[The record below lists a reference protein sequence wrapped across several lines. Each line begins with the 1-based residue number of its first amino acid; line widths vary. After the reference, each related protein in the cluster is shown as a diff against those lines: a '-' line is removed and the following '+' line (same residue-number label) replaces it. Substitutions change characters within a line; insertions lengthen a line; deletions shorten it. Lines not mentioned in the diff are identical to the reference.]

1 MLPRRHWKGGATLYF
16 KRIEMQGFKS
26 FAEPVVLELNEGIT
40 CIVGPNGSGK
50 SNISD
55 AIIWVL
61 GEQSPKMLRG
71 GKMDEVI
78 FAGTASRK
86 SRGMA
91 EVTLVLDNSTGILPV
106 DYNEVAITRRMYRSG
121 ESEYAINNNPCR
133 LRDVRE
139 LIMDT
144 GIGVDGYSI
153 IRQGKIADIIN
164 NKTESR
170 REIFE
175 SAAGIVTY
183 RNKKAESERK
193 LNSSNL
199 QLERVNDIVG
209 EIERR
214 IDSLK
219 EDSEKATE
227 YLILRERFKELEINI
242 TLKNIEKLEINS
254 QALETELSVSKE
266 EVDKIKKQKEELDEK
281 VEQTRTL
288 NEALEEEM
296 QEVSEQQILLM
307 TELHSLINSEKID
320 GERLSNIEAN
330 TLRVQEEVESLSQK
344 LGKEKAKENIQLELK
359 EEIDEKLKLL
369 LVELAEKTRVLE
381 DLTHLYQEAIGD
393 AESKKNDVFAFL
405 TEKANKEAEAQS
417 IESLK
422 DSLSRRKQ
430 TILREQEEENA
441 TNKTV
446 IASREELSLQRNQL
460 ERDVLGLKS
469 ELDKEKANQIK
480 LSNDEV
486 QKGRDREALKIKMS
500 QLLSRKRTIEEMEA
514 NYEGY
519 NYGVKYLMKSSLQ
532 GLHGTVAELIQVP
545 SGYEIAME
553 TALGGNLQ
561 NIVCQT
567 DRDAEKAIELLKENR
582 AGRLTFLPLESLRKN
597 SFNRDPAISEA
608 KGFKGFAVDLATTKD
623 KYQGVI
629 EYLLGK
635 VAVFDVMQNAIS
647 FSKSVGGYRCVTLD
661 GEFINAN
668 GAITGGRHK
677 NNSAN
682 LLERKGEIGSLG
694 TEYNEMETQV
704 LVLEKDQGKL
714 REKLECSLEC
724 TVDLEHRVRE
734 AEMAFLMKKSSDE
747 AMVENLAAMEL
758 RKATRLRE
766 KNDIEEEITRSEEM
780 VRSLLSESIKAKERA
795 EELERQIETALLR
808 HQDQK
813 NHLDSLGE
821 EITKIRMS
829 ISSWESEKQGIEAIL
844 SIIQSNTEEMKGE
857 LLEKEERLDKYRGE
871 KTQILGGAG
880 SNIKL
885 VQDKEEEKHKIE
897 EQLKKLRQDKSD
909 VFQRLT
915 QVSREKEALDIR
927 LENISGNRMEME
939 IRKGKNETLLDTY
952 KEKLWEE
959 FEISYIQAIEFR
971 KEDFAF
977 STALKENREIK
988 NRIKELGEVNVG
1000 AIPEYQEVSE
1010 RYEFL
1015 TEQRNDILE
1024 ATEALKKIIADTDKI
1039 IRARFKE
1046 SFDQVAVNFEM
1057 FFTELFAGGN
1067 AKLVLEDSEHP
1078 LESNI
1083 DIVAQPPG
1091 KKLSNISLLSGGE
1104 KTMTAI
1110 ALMFAVLKTKP
1121 TPFCILDE
1129 VEASLD
1135 ETNINRFIK
1144 TLHHFDNEIQFT
1156 LVTHQKATMEHA
1168 DALYGITMAE
1178 QGISKVL
1185 SLKLGDAFDLGEN

>member
-1 MLPRRHWKGGATLYF
+1 
-16 KRIEMQGFKS
+16 MQGFKS

-55 AIIWVL
+55 AISWVL

-121 ESEYAINNNPCR
+121 ESEYAINNTPCR

-153 IRQGKIADIIN
+153 IRQGKIADIIS

-183 RNKKAESERK
+183 RNKKGEAERK

-219 EDSEKATE
+219 EDSEKASE
-227 YLILRERFKELEINI
+227 YLILSERFKELEINI
-242 TLKNIEKLEINS
+242 TLKNIEKLEVNC

-266 EVDKIKKQKEELDEK
+266 EVAQIKKQKEELDEK
-281 VEQTRTL
+281 VQQTRDR
-288 NEALEEEM
+288 NEALELEM
-296 QEVSEQQILLM
+296 QEVSEKQILLM
-307 TELHSLINSEKID
+307 DELHGFINTEKID
-320 GERLSNIEAN
+320 VERLSNIESNA
-330 TLRVQEEVESLSQK
+330 LRLQEELESLTQK
-344 LGKEKAKENIQLELK
+344 LDKEKEKETAQLLIKNEA
-359 EEIDEKLKLL
+359 DEKLRSLSS
-369 LVELAEKTRVLE
+369 ELE
-381 DLTHLYQEAIGD
+381 DKTKVYENMSRLYQEAVGD
-393 AESKKNDVFAFL
+393 AEAKKNDIFSML
-405 TEKANKEAEAQS
+405 TEKANKEGEAQS
-417 IESLK
+417 IEGLKESLN
-422 DSLSRRKQ
+422 RRKEV
-430 TILREQEEENA
+430 ISREQEEENEA
-441 TNKTV
+441 NKSV
-446 IASREELSLQRNQL
+446 VASREELSLQRKEL
-460 ERDVLGLKS
+460 EQEVLRLKE
-469 ELDKEKANQIK
+469 ELNKEKTNQEE
-480 LSNDEV
+480 LS
-486 QKGRDREALKIKMS
+486 KGERQNSRDLEALKIKMG
-500 QLLSRKRTIEEMEA
+500 QLISRKKTIEEMEA

-519 NYGVKYLMKSSLQ
+519 NYGVKYLMKSNFK
-532 GLHGTVAELIQVP
+532 GLYGTVAELIKVP
-545 SGYEIAME
+545 RGYEIAME

-561 NIVCQT
+561 NIVCQS
-567 DRDAEKAIELLKENR
+567 DSDAEKAIELLKENR
-582 AGRLTFLPLESLRKN
+582 AGRLTFLPLDSMRN
-597 SFNRDPAISEA
+597 SSFQRDKAVSKV
-608 KGFKGFAVDLATTKD
+608 KGFKGFAVDLVTTKD
-623 KYQGVI
+623 VYIEVI

-635 VAVFDVMQNAIS
+635 VAVFDTMQNAIS
-647 FSKSVGGYRCVTLD
+647 FSKTSGNYRCVTLE

-682 LLERKGEIGSLG
+682 LLERKGEIESLG
-694 TEYNEMETQV
+694 KSYDEMENQGN
-704 LVLEKDQGKL
+704 LLEKAQAKH
-714 REKLECSLEC
+714 REKLEASLELAIE
-724 TVDLEHRVRE
+724 LEHKLRE
-734 AEMAFLMKKSSDE
+734 TEITYLTKKSHDE
-747 AMVENLAAMEL
+747 AIAENLASMAL
-758 RKATRLRE
+758 RKETRLRE
-766 KNDIEEEITRSEEM
+766 KNDIEEEIAQSESM
-780 VRSLLSESIKAKERA
+780 VQQLLDESLLAKKRADEVER
-795 EELERQIETALLR
+795 EIEAALLQ

-813 NHLDSLGE
+813 NQLDVLGE
-821 EITKIRMS
+821 EITKSRMAT
-829 ISSWESEKQGIEAIL
+829 SSWKSEKQGIEAIF
-844 SIIQSNTEEMKGE
+844 SIIQNNMEEMSRE
-857 LLEKEERLDKYRGE
+857 LLEKQERLQKYENE
-871 KTQILGGAG
+871 KAQILSGTG
-880 SNIKL
+880 SNLQL
-885 VQDKEEEKHKIE
+885 VREKEEEKHKTE
-897 EQLKKLRQDKSD
+897 EHLKLLRQDKSE
-909 VFQRLT
+909 VFQKLT
-915 QVSREKEALDIR
+915 QVSHEKEALDVR
-927 LENISGNRMEME
+927 LENISANRMEME

-971 KEDFAF
+971 REGFVF
-977 STALKENREIK
+977 STALKENREIRD
-988 NRIKELGEVNVG
+988 RIRELGEVNVG
-1000 AIPEYQEVSE
+1000 AIPEYEEVSE

-1015 TEQRNDILE
+1015 TSQRKDILE
-1024 ATEALKKIIADTDKI
+1024 ATDALKKIIADTDKI
-1039 IRARFKE
+1039 IKARFKE
-1046 SFDQVAVNFEM
+1046 SFDQVASNFEM
-1057 FFTELFAGGN
+1057 FFSELFGGGS
-1067 AKLVLEDSEHP
+1067 AQLVLEDSEHP

-1083 DIVAQPPG
+1083 DIIAQPPG

-1129 VEASLD
+1129 VEAALD

-1168 DALYGITMAE
+1168 DTLYGITMAE

-1185 SLKLGDAFDLGEN
+1185 SLKLGDTFDLGEN

>member
-1 MLPRRHWKGGATLYF
+1 MYF

-55 AIIWVL
+55 AISWVL

-91 EVTLVLDNSTGILPV
+91 EVTLVLDNTTGILPV

-133 LRDVRE
+133 LRDIRE

-153 IRQGKIADIIN
+153 IRQGKIADIIS

-183 RNKKAESERK
+183 RNKKGEAERK
-193 LNSSNL
+193 LSSSNL

-214 IDSLK
+214 IDSLRD
-219 EDSEKATE
+219 DSEKATE

-242 TLKNIEKLEINS
+242 TLKNIEKLESNS

-266 EVDKIKKQKEELDEK
+266 EVVQIKKQKEELDEK
-281 VEQTRTL
+281 VQQIRDR
-288 NEALEEEM
+288 NEALELEM
-296 QEVSEQQILLM
+296 QGLSEKQILLM
-307 TELHSLINSEKID
+307 DELHSLINSEKVD
-320 GERLSNIEAN
+320 GERLSNLEAN
-330 TLRVQEEVESLSQK
+330 SIRVKEEVEFLAQK
-344 LGKEKAKENIQLELK
+344 LEKERTKEASQLEIKK
-359 EEIDEKLKLL
+359 ETDEKLLALSEEFEEKARLYE
-369 LVELAEKTRVLE
+369 ELTR
-381 DLTHLYQEAIGD
+381 LYQEAVGH
-393 AESKKNDVFAFL
+393 AEGKKNDVFSFL
-405 TEKANKEAEAQS
+405 TEKANKEGEAQS
-417 IESLK
+417 IEGLKESLN
-422 DSLSRRKQ
+422 RRKEA
-430 TILREQEEENA
+430 ILREQEQEDEA
-441 TNKTV
+441 NKDV
-446 IASREELSLQRNQL
+446 VASREDLALQRNHL
-460 ERDVLGLKS
+460 EQETLRLKD
-469 ELDKEKANQIK
+469 ELVNEKARQNQ
-480 LSNDEV
+480 LSNDER
-486 QKGRDREALKIKMS
+486 QKGRDLETLKIKMS
-500 QLLSRKRTIEEMEA
+500 QLLSRKKTIEEMEA

-519 NYGVKYLMKSSLQ
+519 NFGVKYLMKSNLS
-532 GLHGTVAELIQVP
+532 GLYGTVAELIQVP
-545 SGYEIAME
+545 RGFEIAME

-561 NIVCQT
+561 NIVCQK
-567 DRDAEKAIELLKENR
+567 DQDAEKAIELLKENR
-582 AGRLTFLPLESLRKN
+582 AGRLTFLPLDSIKKSTFR
-597 SFNRDPAISEA
+597 RDPAISEA
-608 KGFKGFAVDLATTKD
+608 RGFKGFAADLVTTKD
-623 KYQGVI
+623 VYTEVM

-635 VAVFDVMQNAIS
+635 VAVFDTMENAIS
-647 FSKSVGGYRCVTLD
+647 LSKSVGGYRCVTLE

-682 LLERKGEIGSLG
+682 LLERKGEIESLG
-694 TEYNEMETQV
+694 KDYDEMQARRF
-704 LVLEKDQGKL
+704 VLEKEQIDL
-714 REKLECSLEC
+714 REKIESSSEGAIEFERRL
-724 TVDLEHRVRE
+724 RE
-734 AEMAFLMKKSSDE
+734 TEMAYLTKKSHDE
-747 AMVENLAAMEL
+747 AFAENLTAMEL
-758 RKATRLRE
+758 RKEARLRE
-766 KNDIEEEITRSEEM
+766 KNNIEEEIANSDNMILELLKESKLAEEGAIETE
-780 VRSLLSESIKAKERA
+780 REIEASLLK
-795 EELERQIETALLR
+795 
-808 HQDQK
+808 HQGQK
-813 NHLDSLGE
+813 NQLDDAGE
-821 EITKIRMS
+821 GITRLRMAK
-829 ISSWESEKQGIEAIL
+829 SSWESEKQGIDAIL
-844 SIIQSNTEEMKGE
+844 AIIQSNMEEMKVE
-857 LLEKEERLDKYRGE
+857 LSEKQDRLSKYDRE
-871 KTQILGGAG
+871 KQQILGGSG

-885 VQDKEEEKHKIE
+885 VQEKEAEKAKIE
-897 EQLKKLRQDKSD
+897 EQLKSIRVDKSD

-915 QVSREKEALDIR
+915 QVSLEKEALDMR
-927 LENISGNRMEME
+927 LENISSNRMEME
-939 IRKGKNETLLDTY
+939 IRKGKNETLIDTY

-971 KEDFAF
+971 KDGFAL
-977 STALKENREIK
+977 STALRENREIRT
-988 NRIKELGEVNVG
+988 RIKELGEVNVG

-1015 TEQRNDILE
+1015 TEQRKDILD
-1024 ATEALKKIIADTDKI
+1024 ATDSLKKIIADTDRI
-1039 IRARFKE
+1039 IKARFKE
-1046 SFDQVAVNFEM
+1046 SFDQVASNFEM
-1057 FFTELFAGGN
+1057 FFSELFGGGN
-1067 AKLVLEDSEHP
+1067 AQLVLEDSEHP

-1083 DIVAQPPG
+1083 DIIAQPPG

-1129 VEASLD
+1129 VEAALD

-1144 TLHHFDNEIQFT
+1144 TLHHFEDEIQFT

-1168 DALYGITMAE
+1168 DTLYGITMAE

>member
-1 MLPRRHWKGGATLYF
+1 MYF

-55 AIIWVL
+55 AISWVL

-91 EVTLVLDNSTGILPV
+91 EVTLVLDNTTGILPL

-121 ESEYAINNNPCR
+121 ESEYAINNNSCR
-133 LRDVRE
+133 LRDIRE

-153 IRQGKIADIIN
+153 IRQGKIADIIS

-183 RNKKAESERK
+183 RNKKGEAERK

-214 IDSLK
+214 IDSLRD
-219 EDSEKATE
+219 DSEKATE

-242 TLKNIEKLEINS
+242 TLKNIEKLETNS
-254 QALETELSVSKE
+254 QALESELALSKG
-266 EVDKIKKQKEELDEK
+266 EVLQIKKQKEELDEK
-281 VEQTRTL
+281 VEETRER

-296 QEVSEQQILLM
+296 QEVSEGQILLM
-307 TELHSLINSEKID
+307 DELHGLINSEKID
-320 GERLSNIEAN
+320 GERLSNLEAN
-330 TLRVQEEVESLSQK
+330 ALRVKEELEFLTQK
-344 LGKEKAKENIQLELK
+344 LANEKAKEATQLELK
-359 EEIDEKLKLL
+359 KQTDDRLTVLSLELEEKAKDHEELL
-369 LVELAEKTRVLE
+369 R
-381 DLTHLYQEAIGD
+381 LYQEAVGN
-393 AESKKNDVFAFL
+393 AEGKKTDVFSLL
-405 TEKANKEAEAQS
+405 TEKANKEGEAQS
-417 IESLK
+417 IEGLK
-422 DSLSRRKQ
+422 DSLKRRRE
-430 TILREQEEENA
+430 TILRDQDQENEANKNVLASRDELALQGKKLEEE
-441 TNKTV
+441 V
-446 IASREELSLQRNQL
+446 SRL
-460 ERDVLGLKS
+460 
-469 ELDKEKANQIK
+469 KEKLAKEKTKQSQ
-480 LSNDEV
+480 LSKDEK
-486 QKGRDREALKIKMS
+486 QKGRDLEALKIKMT
-500 QLLSRKRTIEEMEA
+500 QLISRKKTIEEMEA

-519 NYGVKYLMKSSLQ
+519 NYGVKYLMKNNIP
-532 GLHGTVAELIQVP
+532 GLYGTVAELIQVP
-545 SGYEIAME
+545 RGFEIAME

-561 NIVCQT
+561 NIVCQK
-567 DRDAEKAIELLKENR
+567 DQDAEKAIELLKENR
-582 AGRLTFLPLESLRKN
+582 AGRLTFLPLASIKKS
-597 SFNRDPAISEA
+597 SFRRDPSISEA
-608 KGFKGFAVDLATTKD
+608 KGFKGFAADLVTTKD
-623 KYQGVI
+623 AYVDVM

-635 VAVFDVMQNAIS
+635 VAVFDNMQNAIS
-647 FSKSVGGYRCVTLD
+647 LSKSLGGYRCVTLE

-682 LLERKGEIGSLG
+682 LLERKGEIESLG
-694 TEYNEMETQV
+694 KQYDEMETQAF
-704 LVLEKDQGKL
+704 VLEKDRIELVGEL
-714 REKLECSLEC
+714 EKSLESG
-724 TVDLEHRVRE
+724 LEQE
-734 AEMAFLMKKSSDE
+734 QLLKDAEMAYLTKKSHDD
-747 AMVENLAAMEL
+747 AYVENLTAMNL
-758 RKATRLRE
+758 RKEARLLE
-766 KNDIEEEITRSEEM
+766 QENIEEEIAQSDRM
-780 VRSLLSESIKAKERA
+780 VLELLKAAKTA
-795 EELERQIETALLR
+795 EESAQEIEREIESALLN
-808 HQDQK
+808 HQDKKIQ
-813 NHLDSLGE
+813 LDEAVEG
-821 EITKIRMS
+821 ITKLRMS
-829 ISSWESEKQGIEAIL
+829 KSSWESEKQGIDAIL
-844 SIIQSNTEEMKGE
+844 TIIQSNMEEMKRE
-857 LLEKEERLDKYRGE
+857 VSEKEARLSGYDRE
-871 KTQILGGAG
+871 KQEILGGSG

-885 VQDKEEEKHKIE
+885 VQEKEEKKVKIE
-897 EQLKKLRQDKSD
+897 EQLKAIRLEKSD
-909 VFQRLT
+909 VFQKLT
-915 QVSREKEALDIR
+915 QVSHEKESLDTR
-927 LENISGNRMEME
+927 LENLSSSRMEME

-971 KEDFAF
+971 KEGFAL
-977 STALKENREIK
+977 STALRENREIRS
-988 NRIKELGEVNVG
+988 RIKDLGEVNVG

-1015 TEQRNDILE
+1015 TDQRKDILD
-1024 ATEALKKIIADTDKI
+1024 ATDALNKIIRDTDKI
-1039 IRARFKE
+1039 IKARFKE
-1046 SFDQVAVNFEM
+1046 SFDQVASNFEM
-1057 FFTELFAGGN
+1057 FFSELFGGGN
-1067 AKLVLEDSEHP
+1067 AQLVLEDSDHP

-1129 VEASLD
+1129 VEAALD

-1144 TLHHFDNEIQFT
+1144 TLHHFDDEIQFT

-1168 DALYGITMAE
+1168 DTLYGITMAE
-1178 QGISKVL
+1178 QGVSKVL